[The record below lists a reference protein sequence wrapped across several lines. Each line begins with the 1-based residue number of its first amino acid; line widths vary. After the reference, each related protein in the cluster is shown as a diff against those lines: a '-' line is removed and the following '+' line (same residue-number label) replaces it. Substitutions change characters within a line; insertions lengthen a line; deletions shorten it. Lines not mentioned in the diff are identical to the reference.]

1 VASLDRA
8 ATTLKP
14 VAALKPATALKA
26 LVRCRNLQ
34 ALRTT

>member
-14 VAALKPATALKA
+14 VAALKAVTTLKPATALKA
-26 LVRCRNLQ
+26 LVRCRTL
-34 ALRTT
+34 